1 MKQKL
6 VYLLI
11 LFIQFGF
18 SQTYTFDKLA
28 IYKGS
33 DNYTNSV
40 YCNSSDSNY
49 FMRVT
54 NSHQKQQANVYD
66 IKKMKVHTFEIITDE
81 LDNDSNALSFIYSYS
96 RKIKSDFDTNNT
108 YEYVKLNED
117 DTHIYSKMLV
127 YKNKSKK
134 KIIEQVDLKIKKNKI
149 NYFPLYRFSVMHTL
163 EFKTDLN
170 FEIGGIIES
179 SKTLN
184 SSFENNLIEFQDF
197 DLQLVVIKEIEEP
210 KFK

>member
-1 MKQKL
+1 MKIKL
-6 VYLLI
+6 TY
-11 LFIQFGF
+11 LFIAFIHFGF

-28 IYKGS
+28 IYQGS

-66 IKKMKVHTFEIITDE
+66 IKKMKVHTFEIISDE